1 MQIFRGVCFRFD
13 CRPQM
18 EPPNTILLEDPA
30 QATFIRRD
38 TFSRNT
44 VFLEYPA
51 QATFFPQDR
60 IFPQDT
66 FPPAGS
72 MAELC
77 KLLLSIDFY
86 LCTVS
91 FRESSTAQPPPPPL
105 PERTQVVFRM
115 TATLVKF
122 GFVMLVVMVG
132 FAMSLHVLFRDL
144 DSSGATFGEAMLGLF
159 KAMLGDTDLFE
170 EFSGGRHDD
179 VATILLVAYLLIM
192 TIMLLNLL
200 VAILSTAH
208 AEVQEN
214 VGSELKVSK
223 ARIIGYYRVVV
234 KEDLLPAPFNLLPL
248 VASTVMA
255 VLGFLFASLRCRRS
269 RVSDPAREEEPAPGA
284 PAPAQDQR
292 GEKIR
297 PKQDAGSSST
307 WRKAYARAS
316 RAFGPAVFSLVL
328 GSVAVGAGALLWITS
343 ALPVFPYAQY
353 AWFTKYMD
361 MGRKQKSDVRLSR
374 CSVASRWA
382 LISLWCIV
390 GAPLSLV
397 WLWLKT
403 STRVVFETLLFP
415 FRHENVGHRITDGVE
430 EGAPPETTTTRLA
443 VESMLKKGPGGVG
456 ADKLRE
462 FLDDPM
468 HDKDV
473 RQDEKERA
481 TTVEHVKLLR
491 NRLEKSRKDDLKQ
504 LQDDVKE
511 LKGDMKVV
519 LRVVREL

>member
-1 MQIFRGVCFRFD
+1 
-13 CRPQM
+13 
-18 EPPNTILLEDPA
+18 
-30 QATFIRRD
+30 
-38 TFSRNT
+38 
-44 VFLEYPA
+44 
-51 QATFFPQDR
+51 
-60 IFPQDT
+60 
-66 FPPAGS
+66 
-72 MAELC
+72 
-77 KLLLSIDFY
+77 
-86 LCTVS
+86 
-91 FRESSTAQPPPPPL
+91 
-105 PERTQVVFRM
+105 M

-144 DSSGATFGEAMLGLF
+144 DSYGATFGEAMLGLF
-159 KAMLGDTDLFE
+159 KAMLGETDLFE
-170 EFSGGRHDD
+170 DFSGGRYDD

-208 AEVQEN
+208 TEVQEN
-214 VGSELKVSK
+214 AGAELKVSK
-223 ARIIGYYRVVV
+223 ARIIGYYRTVV
-234 KEDLLPAPFNLLPL
+234 KEDLLPAPFNLLQL

-255 VLGFLFASLRCRRS
+255 VPGYLFTCLRCRRS
-269 RVSDPAREEEPAPGA
+269 RTPDPAAEVEEPAPGA
-284 PAPAQDQR
+284 PAPAQDGR
-292 GEKIR
+292 GERER
-297 PKQDAGSSST
+297 PKQGDGSRSS
-307 WRKAYARAS
+307 WRKAYEQAS
-316 RAFGPAVFSLVL
+316 CAFGQVVFSAVL
-328 GSVAVGAGALLWITS
+328 GSVAVGAGALLWIS
-343 ALPVFPYAQY
+343 SGLPIFPYAQY
-353 AWFTKYMD
+353 AWFDQYTE
-361 MGRKQKSDVRLSR
+361 RKQKSGVRLSR

-382 LISLWCIV
+382 LVSLWCIV

-403 STRVVFETLLFP
+403 SVRVIFGILLFP
-415 FRHENVGHRITDGVE
+415 CRHEGGGLRIADGAE
-430 EGAPPETTTTRLA
+430 EAASPEAATRLA
-443 VESMLKKGPGGVG
+443 LESMLKKAPGGVG

-511 LKGDMKVV
+511 LKDDMKKVV
-519 LRVVREL
+519 LAVVQGLERSP